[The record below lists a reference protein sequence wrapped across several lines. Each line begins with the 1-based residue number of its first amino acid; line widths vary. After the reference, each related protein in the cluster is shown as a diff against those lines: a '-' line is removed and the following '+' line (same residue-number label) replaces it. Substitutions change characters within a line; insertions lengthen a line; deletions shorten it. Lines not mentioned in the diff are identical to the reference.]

1 MNADAI
7 HATILT
13 LFMEKSIIDT
23 ARVLYMRPSSVYWR
37 VRRAEKLLGGQPL
50 VVVRDGRRRNGF
62 LNRGVTLDGK
72 GRLYETQAQMTAVQ
86 VIPDDTP
93 DWGGLNM
100 EPLDLDIS
108 IPIAWVLTL
117 LAAAMSLSLL
127 VWWLR
132 TYR

>member
-62 LNRGVTLDGK
+62 LNRRAMTYV
-72 GRLYETQAQMTAVQ
+72 YETVITAS
-86 VIPDDTP
+86 DDLQP
-93 DWGGLNM
+93 G
-100 EPLDLDIS
+100 PR
-108 IPIAWVLTL
+108 L
-117 LAAAMSLSLL
+117 LADLQGAA
-127 VWWLR
+127 
-132 TYR
+132 

>member
-1 MNADAI
+1 MNTLIGDRQTYMIDAY
-7 HATILT
+7 T
-13 LFMEKSIIDT
+13 LPCKLVTVRGDVQTVKDT
-23 ARVLYMRPSSVYWR
+23 DIRVEVWINPHTGVPEPFY
-37 VRRAEKLLGGQPL
+37 
-50 VVVRDGRRRNGF
+50 
-62 LNRGVTLDGK
+62 GVTLDGK

-86 VIPDDTP
+86 VVPDDAP